1 MQSDQKENLFGGSN
15 QDAMD
20 RVQPKKDAFVASHK
34 TYIKGWQT
42 INFKVHTVNLTW
54 KYRKFH

>member
-1 MQSDQKENLFGGSN
+1 MQSDQKENLFGGSLIFN
-15 QDAMD
+15 Q
-20 RVQPKKDAFVASHK
+20 KKDAFVASHK